1 MYKLKYKTEIDF
13 RLKEILRDIIRR
25 CYDNRRQN
33 YKYYG
38 ERGITVCEE
47 WREDFFCFRDWA
59 LKTGYRKGLSIDR
72 IDSKGNYCPENC
84 RWVDVHTQCANRNK
98 RSDNKSGY
106 TGVVFNKARKNWT
119 ACIGINGK
127 LKYLGCAKTPEE
139 AKEIRNQYII
149 QNNLTEYNLQ

>member
-1 MYKLKYKTEIDF
+1 MKKYLTETDFLLKGV
-13 RLKEILRDIIRR
+13 LRDIVRR
-25 CYDNRRQN
+25 CNDKRRWN
-33 YKYYG
+33 YQYYG
-38 ERGITVCEE
+38 EKGIKVCDE
-47 WREDFFCFRDWA
+47 WKNNFFCFRDWA

-106 TGVVFNKARKNWT
+106 TGVMFNKARNNWT

-127 LKYLGCAKTPEE
+127 LKYIGCAKTPEE
-139 AKEIRNQYII
+139 AKEKRNSYII
-149 QNNLTEYNLQ
+149 ENNLTEYNLQ